1 MAQDTYRLKKI
12 EEKDEQFLI
21 EKIIHG
27 IENENPYT
35 ISTKKAKNYA

>member
-1 MAQDTYRLKKI
+1 MDK
-12 EEKDEQFLI
+12 QFLI

-35 ISTKKAKNYA
+35 ISTEKKAKNYA